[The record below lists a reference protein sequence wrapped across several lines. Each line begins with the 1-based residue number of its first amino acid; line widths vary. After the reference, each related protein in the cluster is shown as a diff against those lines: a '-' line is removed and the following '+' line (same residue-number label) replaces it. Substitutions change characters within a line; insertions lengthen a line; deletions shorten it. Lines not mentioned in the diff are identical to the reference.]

1 MELSWKVAMNFNE
14 TVAALKLL
22 SLLNGS
28 SWCKVVVYIISVMLR
43 ANEFLVDSVAN
54 KLYFDR

>member
-43 ANEFLVDSVAN
+43 TNEFLVDSVAS
-54 KLYFDR
+54 